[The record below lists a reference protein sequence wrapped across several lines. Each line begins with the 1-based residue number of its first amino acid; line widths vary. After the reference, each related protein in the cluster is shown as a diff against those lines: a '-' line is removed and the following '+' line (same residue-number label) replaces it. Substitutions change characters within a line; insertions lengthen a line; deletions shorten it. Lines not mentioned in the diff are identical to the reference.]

1 MDMVWQEAGAST
13 RMLME
18 GLAINLFVPFLG
30 VLFTTFWL
38 SLLSSDGH
46 VLPPGKDYLLVT

>member
-1 MDMVWQEAGAST
+1 MVWQEAGAST